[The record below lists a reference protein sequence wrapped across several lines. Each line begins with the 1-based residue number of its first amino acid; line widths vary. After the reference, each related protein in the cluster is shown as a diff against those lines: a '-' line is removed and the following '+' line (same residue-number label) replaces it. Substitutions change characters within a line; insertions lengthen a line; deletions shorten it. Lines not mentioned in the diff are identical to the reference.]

1 MNMNAPITIVLGDDH
16 TIVLK
21 GLRAFLE
28 GQPGFSILGEAQDG
42 LKLTSLTER
51 LKPDVLVADLMMP
64 GLNGFDVTR
73 RVVKRFP
80 KTKVVILSMYS
91 TEAHVVEALR
101 SGASAYVL
109 KDARPEELVS
119 AIRGAA
125 REPGGRRARG
135 SGTAGRVRGDPGGN
149 LRGPGRGR
157 NPRARRREVLRGR
170 DRCLRR
176 RPRGAERAG
185 QARPAR
191 QDGARGGAAPGA
203 APRKHPA
210 PAPGALHQ
218 GGGAGGRGRHARR
231 AQSRLRHPAPFR
243 PGRAARDPPAR
254 PAPHGRTP
262 PPSHR
267 LLLPLAC

>member
-73 RVVKRFP
+73 RIVKRFP

-101 SGASAYVL
+101 SGASAYVV
-109 KDARPEELVS
+109 KDARPEELVT
-119 AIRGAA
+119 AIREAA
-125 REPGGRRARG
+125 AGRRFLSAPFRTDLIDTYLKRPGG
-135 SGTAGRVRGDPGGN
+135 SDPYEA
-149 LRGPGRGR
+149 LT
-157 NPRARRREVLRGR
+157 PREREVLHLVAEGLTSGEIAGRLFISPRTAESHRANLMRKLGLRSRTDLVRFAFQRGIVP
-170 DRCLRR
+170 LESM
-176 RPRGAERAG
+176 GS
-185 QARPAR
+185 
-191 QDGARGGAAPGA
+191 
-203 APRKHPA
+203 PA
-210 PAPGALHQ
+210 PDE
-218 GGGAGGRGRHARR
+218 
-231 AQSRLRHPAPFR
+231 S
-243 PGRAARDPPAR
+243 
-254 PAPHGRTP
+254 
-262 PPSHR
+262 
-267 LLLPLAC
+267 